1 MTLETGHLISRVE
14 PDSIAEEL
22 GLKAGDGVLLIDGRS
37 IRDIFDFRL
46 RQLSGQMILTV
57 RQGEELV
64 EYDIEKDEDEELGL
78 VFVNPLLEDC
88 GRCHNHCVFCF
99 IDQLPQGLRPSLYIK
114 DDDLRLSFLTG
125 NYATLTNISEDEL
138 DRLITYRFSPMNIS
152 IHTTDEAL
160 RKKMMRHPDAGSIM
174 SRLRRIAAAGLA
186 INCQMVLCPGL
197 NDGPEL
203 EKSLTDLADLGPSI
217 HSIALVPVGL
227 TRFRKENGL
236 FMLRAYSPGEAA
248 GVLQTVKDWQER
260 MLALRGTRLLYAAD
274 EFYLKAGQPLPPAD
288 QYDDFPQLE
297 NGVGMA
303 ALMTDALNRATGQ
316 LADMTPAFTDKQP
329 AAPIERPLHVAVPRQ
344 HERADQGPDTKSAV
358 RPKISRPVVLLATG
372 TAAAA
377 LLQPFAAR
385 LSARFSLDLHIQ
397 PVVNAFFGETI
408 TVAGLLTAQDM
419 IRQLA
424 GLPFRPDCLIMP
436 ACMLKADETVFLD
449 DLTVQDLADSLDLP
463 VFVGA
468 ADGRGLLG
476 LLAWI
481 AAGQGGND
489 YE

>member
-1 MTLETGHLISRVE
+1 MTHETGHLISRVE
-14 PDSIAEEL
+14 PDSIAEEI

-46 RQLSGQMILTV
+46 RQLSDQLILTV
-57 RQGEELV
+57 RQGEDLV
-64 EYDIEKDEDEELGL
+64 EYDIEKDDDEELGL
-78 VFVNPLLEDC
+78 EFANPLLEDC
-88 GRCHNHCVFCF
+88 GQCHNHCVFCF
-99 IDQLPQGLRPSLYIK
+99 IDQLPQGLRASLYLK

-125 NYATLTNISEDEL
+125 NYATLTNISDDEL

-152 IHTTDEAL
+152 VHTTDETL
-160 RKKMMRHPDAGSIM
+160 RKKMMRHPDAGCIM
-174 SRLRRIAAAGLA
+174 SRLRRIATAGLA
-186 INCQMVLCPGL
+186 INCQLVLCPGL

-203 EKSLTDLADLGPSI
+203 EKSLADLTGLGPSI
-217 HSIALVPVGL
+217 RSIALVPVGL
-227 TRFRKENGL
+227 TRYRTDNGL
-236 FMLRAYSPGEAA
+236 FMLRACSPGEAA
-248 GVLQTVKDWQER
+248 GVLQTVKNWQER
-260 MLALRGTRLLYAAD
+260 MLALRGTRLIYAAD
-274 EFYLKAGQPLPPAD
+274 EFYLKAGQSLPPPD

-303 ALMTDALNRATGQ
+303 ALMLDALNHATSQ
-316 LADMTPAFTDKQP
+316 LADNTPAVIDKQP
-329 AAPIERPLHVAVPRQ
+329 AAPVERPLHAVAPRQ
-344 HERADQGPDTKSAV
+344 HEHDDHDPETKSTV
-358 RPKISRPVVLLATG
+358 RTGIRRPVVLLATG

-377 LLQPFAAR
+377 LLQPYAAR

-397 PVVNAFFGETI
+397 PVVNTFFGETI
-408 TVAGLLTAQDM
+408 TVAGLLTGQDL

-424 GLPFRPDCLIMP
+424 CLPFRADCLILP

-449 DLTVQDLADSLDLP
+449 DLTVQDLADGLDLP

-468 ADGRGLLG
+468 ADGQGLLG

-489 YE
+489 HE